1 MVGTESVASLLMDL
15 DWWQYRSAERDDF
28 FASLRR
34 ENPRAFVP
42 VGARGFWALT
52 RHADV
57 LEVSRRPED
66 FCSGEGTQI
75 FDQPVKLREYRG
87 SFIDMDNP
95 EHARLRKIV
104 SRGFTNKALSSIRED
119 IEATVTEILDEMPH
133 GGCDFVSAFASLV
146 PLRIID
152 NLLGIPREHEAF
164 ILEATNVLLGAVD
177 PEYVPDQSSEGLASA
192 MTAAS
197 KRLIAILN
205 DLAEERIAEPKDMA
219 DVALFLASPRASYVS
234 GQDIVVDG
242 GLSQTLMGLVPRPGY
257 A

>member
-1 MVGTESVASLLMDL
+1 SPVLCNSDITARIRRNIRGGTGCAREKSRQVVMVGTESVASLLMDL

-87 SFIDMDNP
+87 SFIDMD
-95 EHARLRKIV
+95 
-104 SRGFTNKALSSIRED
+104 
-119 IEATVTEILDEMPH
+119 
-133 GGCDFVSAFASLV
+133 
-146 PLRIID
+146 
-152 NLLGIPREHEAF
+152 
-164 ILEATNVLLGAVD
+164 
-177 PEYVPDQSSEGLASA
+177 
-192 MTAAS
+192 
-197 KRLIAILN
+197 
-205 DLAEERIAEPKDMA
+205 
-219 DVALFLASPRASYVS
+219 
-234 GQDIVVDG
+234 
-242 GLSQTLMGLVPRPGY
+242 
-257 A
+257 